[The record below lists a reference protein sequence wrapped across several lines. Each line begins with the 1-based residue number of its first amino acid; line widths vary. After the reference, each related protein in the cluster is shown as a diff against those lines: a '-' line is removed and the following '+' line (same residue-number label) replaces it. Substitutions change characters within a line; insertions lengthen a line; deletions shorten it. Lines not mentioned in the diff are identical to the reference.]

1 MRLGG
6 RIAAAIEVLADIE
19 GRHRPASEALRDWG
33 ISHRFAGAKD
43 RNVIGNLVYDAL
55 RHRASARF
63 VADADTPRAAML
75 GTLFLYWRL
84 RASDIND
91 AFGVDPHAPE
101 RVTAEEE
108 RALAERTLADAP
120 AHVRADVPEWLEE
133 RLRASFGVEDWVAEC
148 AELAARPP
156 LDLRAN
162 ALKTAQVK
170 VLAVLDKFAATG
182 ARYAPEAVRIP
193 ATEGEGRHPNVEVEP
208 AFQKGW
214 FEVQDAG
221 SQIAARLVG
230 AKAGEQVLDLCAGGG
245 GKSLALAAIMGNK
258 GQIFATDN
266 DRSRLAPIFDRLK
279 RAGTRNVQVRP
290 VGESLGDLLGKMDR
304 VVIDAPCTGSGTWRR
319 HPDAKWRLSQNSL
332 EDRKRQQAAI
342 LESAAAYVR
351 PGGTLTYV
359 TCSLFEDENE
369 EQVAAYLK
377 QRGGWR
383 LQSAEENLANS
394 GLPPTTVVALARF
407 GQPGSGI
414 LLSPRRT
421 STDGFFVA
429 TMERGA

>member
-33 ISHRFAGAKD
+33 LSHRFAGAKD
-43 RNVIGNLVYDAL
+43 RNVIGNIVYDAL

-63 VADADTPRAAML
+63 VAGADTVRASVL
-75 GTLFLYWRL
+75 GTLFLCWRL
-84 RASDIND
+84 GPGEIN
-91 AFGVDPHAPE
+91 AAIGVDPHAPE
-101 RVTAEEE
+101 RVSDEEE
-108 RALAERTLADAP
+108 RMLLSRHLGDAP
-120 AHVRADVPEWLEE
+120 DAVRADVPDWIAPKLKATFGEE
-133 RLRASFGVEDWVAEC
+133 WVAEG
-148 AELAARPP
+148 AELATRPP
-156 LDLRAN
+156 LDVRAN

-170 VLAVLDKFAATG
+170 VLAALDKFAATS

-193 ATEGEGRHPNVEVEP
+193 PTEGEGRHPNVEVEP

-214 FEVQDAG
+214 FEIQDAG
-221 SQIAARLVG
+221 SQIASRLVG

-266 DRSRLAPIFDRLK
+266 DRARLAPIFDRLK

-290 VGESLGDLLGKMDR
+290 AGESLSDLFDKMDR
-304 VVIDAPCTGSGTWRR
+304 VIVDAPCTGSGTWRR
-319 HPDAKWRLSQNSL
+319 HPDAKWRLSAASIG
-332 EDRKRQQAAI
+332 DRRQQQAAI
-342 LESAAAYVR
+342 LGKAAGYVR

-359 TCSLFEDENE
+359 TCSLFQDENE
-369 EQVAAYLK
+369 DQVAAFL
-377 QRGGWR
+377 QGRPDWR
-383 LQSAEENLANS
+383 LYPAEENLALA
-394 GLPPTTVVALARF
+394 GLPPLTVTALARMR
-407 GQPGSGI
+407 QPAGGI

-421 STDGFFVA
+421 STDGFYIA